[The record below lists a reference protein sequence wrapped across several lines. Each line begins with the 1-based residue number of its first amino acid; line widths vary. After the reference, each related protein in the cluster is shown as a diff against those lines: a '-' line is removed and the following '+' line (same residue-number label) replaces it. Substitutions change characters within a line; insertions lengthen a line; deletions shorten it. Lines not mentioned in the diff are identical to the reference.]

1 MFRVIWLM
9 NIFRLQLRFLI
20 PLVITL
26 LTAAALAFHA
36 FDMLTE
42 KWFIKDTHM
51 RSQIIATA
59 LSDSISKALDRK
71 DPESLN
77 KLFSRTV
84 KDDRLDSIG
93 LCNAQD
99 ELLLKTATYP
109 DPLTCSRARQL
120 ARRASFY
127 RLGDSTTL
135 NVSVEAIVLKSGTTA
150 SLVLLHDI
158 SFIEHRQSVT
168 ARYVFT
174 LLVALGIAIM
184 VITVVT
190 AQLGAQT
197 LLKGLRSILSGN
209 EFALDSPFGN
219 PSRDLPKEL
228 ASDVRTRLRDMEDE
242 FRRQRH
248 AGETWTADHLR
259 SLLRIQLRGEQVIVL
274 SNREPWIHERENG
287 RITVHQPAS
296 GLVTAIEPI
305 VAACNG
311 TWIAHGSGNADRDV
325 TDAQDTIALPPD
337 QPTYRLRRIWL
348 SDREIGAYYD
358 NLSNRGLW
366 PMSHLA
372 YVQPEFDADSWEY
385 YVAINQRFAD
395 AAIAES
401 KTPDPVVLVQDY
413 HLALTPRMIRE
424 KLPAATIISFWHIPW
439 PNPESFL
446 ICPWK
451 EKLLHGL
458 LGSTILGFHTNHYR
472 NNFIDTVDRL
482 LEARVDHEHSKIL
495 FNGHETL
502 IESYPASIIWQSAAS
517 EVDCSEERQKLCTTL
532 GFPENV
538 KIIIGVDR
546 FDYTKG
552 IPERFAAYE
561 RFLELSPD
569 WQGQVVFIQI
579 AAPSRE
585 HINDYKAL
593 HKRTTQQ
600 VEIINRRFGTEQ
612 VPAIILRDHFHSHEQ
627 INTLYRAADV
637 CIVSSLHDGMNLV
650 CKEFI
655 AARDDEQ
662 GVLLLSQFTGASRE
676 LPEALT
682 INPYHR
688 EGMATAI
695 RQALEMP
702 PSEQRERMANMRTT
716 VRDANVFRWAGR
728 MLSDASRQRLQ
739 QRIEHRVRAYHAQI

>member
-1 MFRVIWLM
+1 M

-36 FDMLTE
+36 FDVLTE

-59 LSDSISKALDRK
+59 LSDSISKALNRNA
-71 DPESLN
+71 PESLN

-93 LCNAQD
+93 LCDPQD
-99 ELLLKTATYP
+99 KLLLKTATFP
-109 DPLTCSRARQL
+109 EALSCTRARQL
-120 ARRASFY
+120 AKHTSFY
-127 RLGDSTTL
+127 RPGDSTTL
-135 NVSVEAIVLKSGTTA
+135 NVSAEGIILKSGLTA
-150 SLVLLHDI
+150 NLILLHDI
-158 SFIEHRQSVT
+158 DFIEHRQSVT

-174 LLVALGIAIM
+174 LLIALGIAIM
-184 VITVVT
+184 AITMIT

-197 LLKGLRSILSGN
+197 LLKGLRNILSGN
-209 EFALDSPFGN
+209 EFALDPPFGT

-228 ASDVRTRLRDMEDE
+228 ALDVRTRLRDMEDE

-248 AGETWTADHLR
+248 AGEAWTADHLR

-274 SNREPWIHERENG
+274 SNREPWIHDRENG
-287 RITVHQPAS
+287 KITVHQPAS

-311 TWIAHGSGNADRDV
+311 TWIAHGSGSADRDV
-325 TDAQDTIALPPD
+325 TDTQDTIALPPD
-337 QPTYRLRRIWL
+337 QPAYRLRRIWL
-348 SDREIGAYYD
+348 SEEEVSAYYD
-358 NLSNRGLW
+358 NMSNRGLW

-372 YVQPEFDADSWEY
+372 HVQPEFDEESWAC
-385 YVAINQRFAD
+385 YVSINQRFAD

-401 KTPDPVVLVQDY
+401 KIPDPVVLVQDY
-413 HLALTPRMIRE
+413 HLALAPRMIRE

-439 PNPESFL
+439 PNPESFM

-451 EKLLHGL
+451 EEILRGL

-482 LEARVDHEHSKIL
+482 LEARVEHEHSKIL

-502 IESYPASIIWQSAAS
+502 IESYPASIIWQQS
-517 EVDCSEERQKLCTTL
+517 EAPCDTQDAHRRICATL
-532 GFPENV
+532 GLPGHV
-538 KIIIGVDR
+538 KIIVGVDR

-561 RFLELSPD
+561 RFLESTPKWL
-569 WQGQVVFIQI
+569 GQVVFIQI

-585 HINDYKAL
+585 HIDDYQTL
-593 HKRTTQQ
+593 HNQTTQQ
-600 VEIINRRFGTEQ
+600 VEDINRRFGTPE
-612 VPAIILRDHFHSHEQ
+612 VPAIILRDHFHNHEQ
-627 INTLYRAADV
+627 INALFRAADV

-655 AARDDEQ
+655 AARDDEL

-676 LPEALT
+676 LPEALS

-688 EGMATAI
+688 EGMAVAI

-702 PSEQRERMANMRTT
+702 PSEQRERMANMRAT
-716 VRDANVFRWAGR
+716 VCDANVFRWAGR

-739 QRIEHRVRAYHAQI
+739 QRIEHRVQAYHSQI